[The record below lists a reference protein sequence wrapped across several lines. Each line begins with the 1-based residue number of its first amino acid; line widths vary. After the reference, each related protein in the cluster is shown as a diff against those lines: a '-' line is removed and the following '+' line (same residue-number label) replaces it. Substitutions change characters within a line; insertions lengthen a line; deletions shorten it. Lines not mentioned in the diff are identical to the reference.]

1 MHLEMFLLRKKY
13 LRVNDSNFVTKKL
26 SKAIV
31 VRSRLR
37 NHFFKTTNR
46 LNLESNMIN

>member
-13 LRVNDSNFVTKKL
+13 LRVNDSNFVTKEL

-37 NHFFKTTNR
+37 TIFLKQQ
-46 LNLESNMIN
+46 IG